1 MKPRSSIDVGKRK
14 LKKSHGIIEEWVQI
28 WMTQLLLLLCVVS
41 CRVVSVECWQHSLA
55 FVLFL
60 FTASLYP
67 GIYKLPSLTTKEDF
81 VKFLPL
87 VFSKYLV
94 YLQGIFFIYKKIP
107 LPPLLL
113 SPDKKSRSLRHV
125 LRKWILIR
133 VILEIKAFLYK

>member
-1 MKPRSSIDVGKRK
+1 
-14 LKKSHGIIEEWVQI
+14 
-28 WMTQLLLLLCVVS
+28 
-41 CRVVSVECWQHSLA
+41 
-55 FVLFL
+55 
-60 FTASLYP
+60 LYP